1 MDVCYSSLDCESHTQ
16 KSNPTKLFQ
25 AVEPDEQGIEI
36 LYAKNMIDEH
46 EEYSFIHK
54 ELNPPNQPQPFNLYT
69 GISKNRISS
78 ERVEAVS
85 KPKNKKNQRT
95 PHPLNPSSQVTRAC
109 KKSHGLVV
117 IVSIVIPF
125 AITDVQIVRLPKMIK
140 LAWLFSIKSN
150 PRLPFP
156 TPM

>member
-1 MDVCYSSLDCESHTQ
+1 MLFLSWLRITYTEI
-16 KSNPTKLFQ
+16 KSNKIVPSTGTWGTWNWNPIC
-25 AVEPDEQGIEI
+25 E
-36 LYAKNMIDEH
+36 EH
-46 EEYSFIHK
+46 DRWTRRIFIHSK
-54 ELNPPNQPQPFNLYT
+54 RIEPPNQPQPFNLYT